1 MKSIEEINHI
11 KNKENRRKLYKK
23 YLRIKRRERRKA
35 EFLKRKV
42 VAEQGPD
49 AWPTKPVR
57 SIEGE
62 REDEETAVHDA
73 QEEEIVIEEA
83 IDTYKEYYQKEAKPK
98 VLLACTSR
106 PHSRTITFL
115 KELKRVIPNSYVKWK
130 ANAKIKQL
138 GIAAHLRGFTDII
151 VINEDNKKP
160 NSLLLT
166 HLPEG
171 PTAYFRLSGVKV
183 CKELRKDP
191 NDIMKMRPEVLLNH
205 FTTRLGR
212 QVSRMLGAVFHYSP
226 NFKGRRVCTFHNQRD
241 FIFFR
246 NHLYQFRSEEKV
258 GLRELGPRFTL
269 KLMWLQEGVME
280 GDYEWVYK
288 PREQETSRTRFVL

>member
-1 MKSIEEINHI
+1 M
-11 KNKENRRKLYKK
+11 
-23 YLRIKRRERRKA
+23 
-35 EFLKRKV
+35 KRKV

-191 NDIMKMRPEVLLNH
+191 NDIMKMR
-205 FTTRLGR
+205 
-212 QVSRMLGAVFHYSP
+212 
-226 NFKGRRVCTFHNQRD
+226 
-241 FIFFR
+241 
-246 NHLYQFRSEEKV
+246 YQFRSEEKV